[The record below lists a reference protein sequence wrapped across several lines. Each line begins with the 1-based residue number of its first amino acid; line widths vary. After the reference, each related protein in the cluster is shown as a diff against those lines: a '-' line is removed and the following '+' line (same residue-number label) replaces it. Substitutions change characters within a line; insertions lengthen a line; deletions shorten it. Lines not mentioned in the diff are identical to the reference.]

1 MFRPLLLLGCS
12 EHSLKMNDIAINDAI
27 MERKNIRL
35 SDNPTQTLS
44 EDSYLPK
51 KVPAVHELLVAI
63 DKIIQKEVHPYL
75 ETFNEW
81 AHILEANE
89 QTMFHSHRA
98 ADRPPGVSW
107 VYYSKVPKHSGNL
120 VFTFEACANRV
131 MQEVE
136 PEVGKLVIFPDFLPH
151 FTKKNNSGET
161 RISISGNSA
170 IPEHK
175 IKDVDSVGMHNLL
188 NYIGIFAG

>member
-12 EHSLKMNDIAINDAI
+12 EHKLTLDNDAI
-27 MERKNIRL
+27 NEAVLSRKEIKL
-35 SDNPTQTLS
+35 SENKTDTLS
-44 EDSYLPK
+44 EDTYLPK
-51 KVPAVHELLVAI
+51 TVPAIKELLAAV
-63 DKIIQKEVHPYL
+63 DKIIQKEVHPFL
-75 ETFNEW
+75 ETFNDW
-81 AHILEANE
+81 AHILEPNE

-98 ADRPPGVSW
+98 SDRPPGVSW

-131 MQEVE
+131 MQEVD
-136 PEVGKLVIFPDFLPH
+136 PEVGKLVIFPDFMPH
-151 FTKKNNSGET
+151 FTKKNNSGDT

-170 IPEHK
+170 IPEEK
-175 IKDVDSVGMHNLL
+175 MNEVNSAGMHNLL